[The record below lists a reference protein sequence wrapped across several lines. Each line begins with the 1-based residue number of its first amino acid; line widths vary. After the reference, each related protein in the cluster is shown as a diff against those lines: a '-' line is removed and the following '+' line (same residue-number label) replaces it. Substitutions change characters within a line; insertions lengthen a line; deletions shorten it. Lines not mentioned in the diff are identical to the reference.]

1 MVFLGWRC
9 LNMSKKLTALLSSA
23 VLLTASMNGL
33 MPVNAYFGDYAFNSE
48 GIAYSTVVDSTT
60 GMYMDDHYLEA
71 LEPVRGTI
79 QYGDSVKNIIEN
91 EDATCK
97 MALKFRIYVET
108 YNYPDEI
115 EEFRNSHT
123 IDGQTYAEAYEELSV
138 ISSRNLT
145 AEQREKRLKIENE
158 TDAYIANFIAEDIAN
173 EIERLAENGITITN
187 FDNQYDNPALYGNY
201 YAILTAEE
209 LKNFPANPHLGY
221 DVMLTAMPGD
231 VHTDGN
237 VDLLDVISVNKAVMG
252 KEALTASQNAA
263 ADFDRNN
270 TVNSADSLNMLK
282 YIVGLK

>member
-1 MVFLGWRC
+1 
-9 LNMSKKLTALLSSA
+9 MSKKLTALLSSA

-33 MPVNAYFGDYAFNSE
+33 MPVNAYFGGTYAFNSE
-48 GIAYSTVVDSTT
+48 GIAYSTVVSSA
-60 GMYMDDHYLEA
+60 GRYMDDYYPEA
-71 LEPVRGTI
+71 LEPNGGTI
-79 QYGDSVKNIIEN
+79 HYGECIENILKN

-123 IDGQTYAEAYEELSV
+123 IDGQTYAEIYEELSV
-138 ISSRNLT
+138 ISFTKLT
-145 AEQREKRLKIENE
+145 PEQQEKRLKVENE

-173 EIERLAENGITITN
+173 EVERLAENGVAVTN
-187 FDNQYDNPALYGNY
+187 FDSQYDCPALYGNY

-209 LKNFPANPHLGY
+209 LKNFPVNPHLGY
-221 DVMLTAMPGD
+221 DVILTAMPGD
-231 VHTDGN
+231 VYTNGK
-237 VDLLDVISVNKAVMG
+237 VDILDIIYTNKAVMG
-252 KEALTASQNAA
+252 KEALDASQSAA

-270 TVNSADSLNMLK
+270 KVDSTDSLNMLK